1 VLVAAVLRPEQ
12 GEHRQLEVV
21 RVAAEQPPDTVELP
35 VGQSQRAVERLFR
48 RDLRQGVECNGE
60 PRQAPLYV
68 FDLVSRRPLPLLL
81 GLAAIWGSSFMFIK
95 VAVRELE
102 PGEVV
107 FGRVLVG
114 AVALLPAV
122 PFLGGGWRA
131 TWQGLRRF
139 AWPLLLLGIFNAALP
154 FWLLAWSEKKLDSGL
169 AAVLQA
175 SMPLFTALFV
185 YAWTHSQR
193 VTGGRLLG
201 VVVGFFGVLLL
212 VGVQPRG
219 DILSALA
226 VLLTALLYAASTVF
240 ASMRLSQAPVFVTS
254 LGSLAFATLA
264 TLPLGI
270 AELPSETP
278 SWKTIG
284 SVVALGAV
292 GLSVAYLIYF
302 TLIAGAGA
310 PYAALVTY
318 LVPAL
323 ALMYGA
329 VFLDE
334 PVTASAVGGLVLI
347 LAGVALGTG
356 TVRLRRLDSR
366 PVGLLDDHVERFNTG
381 VRTGD
386 WASMVQGFHDA
397 AEMEFRG
404 APVGPFVGR
413 DAIAAAYREQP
424 PDDELRVLE
433 QRDTDGVI
441 QARYAWLNEPDVAAG
456 EMYLTPDNG
465 TIRKLVVTFDRGV
478 SWD

>member
-1 VLVAAVLRPEQ
+1 M
-12 GEHRQLEVV
+12 
-21 RVAAEQPPDTVELP
+21 
-35 VGQSQRAVERLFR
+35 
-48 RDLRQGVECNGE
+48 
-60 PRQAPLYV
+60 
-68 FDLVSRRPLPLLL
+68 SRRPLPMLLA
-81 GLAAIWGSSFMFIK
+81 LAAIWGSSFMFIK
-95 VAVRELE
+95 VAVRELP
-102 PGEVV
+102 PGELV

-114 AVALLPAV
+114 TLALLPAV
-122 PFLGGGWRA
+122 PFLGGWSG
-131 TWQGLRRF
+131 TWAALRRF
-139 AWPLLLLGIFNAALP
+139 WFPLLLLGVFNAALP

-175 SMPLFTALFV
+175 SMPLFVALLAYWF
-185 YAWTHSQR
+185 THSAR
-193 VTGGRLLG
+193 VTGAKLAG
-201 VVVGFFGVLLL
+201 VVVGFVGVLLL

-226 VLLTALLYAASTVF
+226 VLLTAFLYAGSTVY
-240 ASMRLSQAPVFVTS
+240 AGVRLREAPALVTS
-254 LGSLAFATLA
+254 LGGLGFATLA
-264 TLPLGI
+264 TLPLGL
-270 AELPSETP
+270 AQLPADVP
-278 SWKTIG
+278 SWKAIG
-284 SVVALGAV
+284 SIVALGAA

-323 ALMYGA
+323 ALLYGA

-356 TVRLRRLDSR
+356 TVGSR
-366 PVGLLDDHVERFNTG
+366 PVPGLLDDHVDRFNAG

-386 WASMVQGFHDA
+386 WTAMVAGFDEQ

-404 APVGPFVGR
+404 VPVGPFVGR

-433 QRDTDGVI
+433 QRRVNGRVE
-441 QARYAWLNEPDVAAG
+441 ARYAWLAEPDIAAG
-456 EMYLTPDNG
+456 EMFLTPEDG
-465 TIRKLVVTFDRGV
+465 SIRKLVVTFDRGV
-478 SWD
+478 TWD